1 MQIAVI
7 GLGGIGSTFAFQL
20 ARAGHEVTVVARG
33 ARLEQL
39 RRDGAI
45 ITTDDERAP
54 VRVSGELDAD
64 TDWDLVL
71 VTVLVSE
78 VDVLLAPLGRCAGKT
93 VMFMFNTFDSLDR
106 LRDAVGPQR
115 FAFGFPALM
124 ASVEDGKLSATIPR
138 RGITTTVNEPLWA
151 KVFADA
157 GIPATVHDDMES
169 WLRSHAALIVPLMVN
184 PFLFIV
190 MRTFF
195 KTAIPMSLIEA
206 ASIDGSGEFN
216 TLFKIVVPIAKPG
229 IATVGLLFA
238 LAYWNEWFLAL
249 IYIKNRNLYPL
260 QFLLM
265 QMQMSI
271 ETFRRNFH
279 MMGTST
285 VGGISFMD
293 LPSEGL
299 RMALCAFIVVPI
311 AFAYPFFQRYIIA
324 GLTVGA
330 VKE

>member
-169 WLRSHAALIVPLMVN
+169 WLRSHAALIVPL
-184 PFLFIV
+184 
-190 MRTFF
+190 
-195 KTAIPMSLIEA
+195 AIAGGMARRRRRGISWVEAGRLARATGEGVRPVRSLGNVITPASVAMLARLPVPVLA
-206 ASIDGSGEFN
+206 ALLWAL
-216 TLFKIVVPIAKPG
+216 TRVP
-229 IATVGLLFA
+229 VF
-238 LAYWNEWFLAL
+238 
-249 IYIKNRNLYPL
+249 
-260 QFLLM
+260 
-265 QMQMSI
+265 
-271 ETFRRNFH
+271 
-279 MMGTST
+279 TST
-285 VGGISFMD
+285 I
-293 LPSEGL
+293 
-299 RMALCAFIVVPI
+299 AAVPADEPGVLI
-311 AFAYPFFQRYIIA
+311 DQMTAAAPGQTPE
-324 GLTVGA
+324 LLA
-330 VKE
+330 VRP